1 MVLVDFKAAY
11 DLACR
16 NILIKKLLNMNVTTI
31 SLTPTKKR
39 LSVQSEEFFKN
50 IQNETTRSVLSNL
63 PKIIQ
68 NKTTLSVLHNLSK
81 IIQKETTR
89 SV

>member
-50 IQNETTRSVLSNL
+50 IQSE
-63 PKIIQ
+63 
-68 NKTTLSVLHNLSK
+68 TTLSVLHNLSK